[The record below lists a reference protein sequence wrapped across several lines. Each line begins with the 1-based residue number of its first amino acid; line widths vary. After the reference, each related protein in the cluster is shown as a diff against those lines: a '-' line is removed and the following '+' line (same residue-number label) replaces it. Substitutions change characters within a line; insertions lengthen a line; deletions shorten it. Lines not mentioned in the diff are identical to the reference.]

1 MSGYHFITFDE
12 LPSEAG
18 YLDLVGFELPFCF
31 PPLLP
36 SRISKYKTSAIVWKP
51 SSELRT
57 MSKIQLRT
65 HDGEDFDVEK
75 KILRYSATIVGMDI
89 LDQNEGQAEA
99 SNGKRIVLQVDAK
112 VFRLVIEWATH
123 HHESE
128 CEGTGACKETPENKV
143 EEWDTDFLKKLD
155 SDTLFQLMQGANYLD
170 VKELSQIL
178 YKTVANILKGKTPEE
193 IRKFV
198 NLAVIQPTP
207 DDDEKAVMN
216 GPYVKLQS
224 SDGMNKAVT
233 LRTAKSIPV
242 VSELMGNAGKRGL
255 RSNGQ
260 VIKLPNV
267 NYNALTDVLD
277 WLKQQDEKID
287 DDDNWKE
294 DFLDAM
300 DQVTLLEL
308 LLASKDLGLE
318 DLLTL
323 TCQKVAK
330 MVNEHTPE
338 EIRKMM
344 GIKDDLSAE
353 DKAIIQK
360 QNDWVIPPPSPNPAD

>member
-1 MSGYHFITFDE
+1 
-12 LPSEAG
+12 
-18 YLDLVGFELPFCF
+18 
-31 PPLLP
+31 
-36 SRISKYKTSAIVWKP
+36 
-51 SSELRT
+51 
-57 MSKIQLRT
+57 MSKIQLQT
-65 HDGEDFDVEK
+65 HDGQDFDVDKE
-75 KILRYSATIVGMDI
+75 ILRYSATIVGMDI
-89 LDQNEGQAEA
+89 LDQDGGQAEA
-99 SNGKRIVLQVDAK
+99 ANGKRIVLQVDAN

-123 HHESE
+123 HHES
-128 CEGTGACKETPENKV
+128 CHFGGLCRANAEGGAGKESPEDKV
-143 EEWDTDFLKKLD
+143 EEWDADFLKKLD

-198 NLAVIQPTP
+198 NLPVIQPTP
-207 DDDEKAVMN
+207 DDDEKAVLN
-216 GPYVKLQS
+216 GPHVKLQS